1 MPAVR
6 FEHVELVRFPM
17 EYGTVVVH
25 ENATG
30 YSPIYILM
38 RSNAQDGTMKQPVC
52 EVRLIKYMG
61 SGMLRSSCSVQGQH

>member
-38 RSNAQDGTMKQPVC
+38 RSNAQDAKWHNEAAGV
-52 EVRLIKYMG
+52 
-61 SGMLRSSCSVQGQH
+61 